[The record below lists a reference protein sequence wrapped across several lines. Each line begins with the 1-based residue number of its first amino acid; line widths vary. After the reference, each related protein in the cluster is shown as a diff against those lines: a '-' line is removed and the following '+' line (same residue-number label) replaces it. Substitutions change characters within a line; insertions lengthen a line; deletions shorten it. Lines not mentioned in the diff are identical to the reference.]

1 MTKLGTLVVLVA
13 ACVSLNLPPGD
24 VAAQPARAPV
34 AIVGGMLIDG
44 HGGAPLHRA
53 VVLVDGGVIKAVGTV
68 ESLAPPPGARI
79 VDARGKTILPGLID
93 LHCHVDIVGHGE
105 YEVWHPIVK
114 TRYKE
119 ILPAA
124 SRDLLMAGVTTG
136 REPGG
141 FLETDL
147 WVRDAVNRGEF
158 PGPRRLVSG
167 PYISFGDPAKGDS
180 GPHGDPASPNAHY
193 LMVNTPETARE
204 AAVYLLDK
212 GVDLLK
218 AYNNLTE
225 PMVRAITEEAHKR
238 GKHVASHVSGAADLR
253 MRLRAGIDSVEHL
266 GNGRSGADGNTYR
279 PEILTLLAGSGVPV
293 VPTLNV
299 GLVYEETEG
308 FPERIEDPAA
318 FPFFPADLQTLI
330 RGSVRDFSHLRYF
343 DSKRA
348 ANGDLPRLF
357 RQLLDSGVRIL
368 MGTESGTPLN
378 FHRSAAAREM
388 VWMER
393 LGMDPMAVIV
403 ASTRG
408 PARFLRLDDKYGSI
422 ETGKVADVILVDGNP
437 LMDMAAMHQVSFVMK
452 DGVIYKGGGGHESR
466 RQR

>member
-1 MTKLGTLVVLVA
+1 MIVE
-13 ACVSLNLPPGD
+13 GD
-24 VAAQPARAPV
+24 K
-34 AIVGGMLIDG
+34 
-44 HGGAPLHRA
+44 
-53 VVLVDGGVIKAVGTV
+53 IKAVGTV
-68 ESLAPPPGARI
+68 DSLKPPVGAKI
-79 VDARGKTILPGLID
+79 IDGRGKTVMPGLID
-93 LHCHVDIVGHGE
+93 MHCHVDIVGHGN
-105 YEVWHPIVK
+105 YDAWHPIVK
-114 TRYKE
+114 ARYKE
-119 ILPAA
+119 VLPAA

-180 GPHGDPASPNAHY
+180 GPHGDPQSSNAHY

-204 AAVYLLDK
+204 AAIYLLDK

-238 GKHVASHVSGAADLR
+238 GKHVASHVSGAADLQ

-279 PEILTLLAGSGVPV
+279 PETLRMLAQSGVPV
-293 VPTLNV
+293 VPTLSV
-299 GLVYEETEG
+299 GLVYEETEK
-308 FPERIEDPAA
+308 FPERIEDLRA
-318 FPFFPADLQTLI
+318 FPFFPSDLQELI
-330 RGSVRDFSHLRYF
+330 RDSVRNFSHLRYF

-348 ANGDLPRLF
+348 ANDDVARLF
-357 RQLLDSGVRIL
+357 RQLLDARVNVLFGS
-368 MGTESGTPLN
+368 ESGTPLN
-378 FHRSAAAREM
+378 FHSSAAAREM
-388 VWMER
+388 VWMDR
-393 LGMDPMAVIV
+393 LGMDPMSVIV
-403 ASTRG
+403 AATRG

-422 ETGKVADVILVDGNP
+422 ETGKVADIILVDGNP
-437 LMDMAAMHQVSFVMK
+437 LMSMATMHQVSFVMK
-452 DGVIYKGGGGHESR
+452 DGVIYKGGDGASPGGR
-466 RQR
+466 K